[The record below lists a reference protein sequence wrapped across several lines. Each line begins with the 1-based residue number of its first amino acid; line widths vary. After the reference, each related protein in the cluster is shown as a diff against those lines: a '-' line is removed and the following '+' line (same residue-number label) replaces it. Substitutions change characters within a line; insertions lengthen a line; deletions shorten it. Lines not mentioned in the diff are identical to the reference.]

1 MNDMDLRLIRCFRG
15 VFPQLDESA
24 VRQAKRSIMEEK
36 WDSLASVTLIHVVE
50 QEFGVTIDLFDLEA
64 LDSYAALRQ
73 YLLEAAVTPNSRT
86 PG

>member
-1 MNDMDLRLIRCFRG
+1 
-15 VFPQLDESA
+15 
-24 VRQAKRSIMEEK
+24 MEEK